1 MIAIPQ
7 RPPARTIKAPQDTA
21 AGCRLRADADLLAST
36 TLMTTNQRI
45 RLEQSAASWNARASM
60 LQSIDED
67 VAALKAKI
75 RASGARFKTRDE
87 A

>member
-1 MIAIPQ
+1 
-7 RPPARTIKAPQDTA
+7 
-21 AGCRLRADADLLAST
+21 
-36 TLMTTNQRI
+36 MTTNQRI

-75 RASGARFKTRDE
+75 RASGTRFKTRDE